1 MILLQ
6 IFYFIFLPQIAK
18 IDFNHYNSL
27 RTLMKLPFLQKQTR
41 KSIGDEALLAL
52 DVGTTMVKA
61 VVFKVVENKVHILGY
76 GRAEQQSDAMKG
88 AMIINLQNVIE
99 NCDLAIGE
107 AVRGL
112 NEDLPTKVILGI
124 AGELVRGVTI
134 MAQYDRE
141 NPDAKITQKEIDE
154 VIERVRSRAFEDVR
168 HEIAEETG
176 LLEEQIEEISSVVND
191 TFIDGF
197 RVTNPLGFQGK
208 NINFRVFSTFAPS
221 IHLNSL
227 KSIAQSLG
235 LDILAIEVEPYAIT
249 KAYEGAAKEDFDA
262 IFIDVGG
269 GTTDIAVVSK
279 GGIMGTKMMA
289 FGGKVYTKRIEVDL
303 SMDYKDAE
311 KLKIKYSEREV
322 AEKDEKQIAKLLE
335 PDSRVW
341 ADGVELALK
350 EFEDVQMFPSQFLLC
365 GGGALLPEI
374 KQSLVEHPWL
384 QVLRFRKFPEVDF
397 IHPKNLKKIVDE
409 KDLLQDVSDVAPAAL
424 AYMALELKD

>member
-1 MILLQ
+1 
-6 IFYFIFLPQIAK
+6 
-18 IDFNHYNSL
+18 
-27 RTLMKLPFLQKQTR
+27 MKLPFLSKQD
-41 KSIGDEALLAL
+41 KKVEIGDETLLAL
-52 DVGTTMVKA
+52 DVGTTFVKA
-61 VVFKVVENKVHILGY
+61 AVFKILDKKVHILGY
-76 GRAEQQSDAMKG
+76 GRASQQSDAMKG

-107 AVRGL
+107 AVRDL
-112 NEDLPTKVILGI
+112 KEDLPTKAIMGI

-141 NPDAKITQKEIDE
+141 DPDKKINQKEIDD
-154 VIERVRSRAFEDVR
+154 VIERVRTRAFEDVR

-197 RVTNPLGFQGK
+197 RVTNPMGFQGK
-208 NINFRVFSTFAPS
+208 NINFRVFSTFAPG

-235 LDILAIEVEPYAIT
+235 FEILSIEVEPYAIT
-249 KAYEGAAKEDFDA
+249 RAYEGSAKEDFDA
-262 IFIDVGG
+262 VFIDIGG
-269 GTTDIAVVSK
+269 GTSDIALVSK

-289 FGGKVYTKRIEVDL
+289 FGGKVFTKRLEVDL
-303 SMDYKDAE
+303 TLDYKDAE
-311 KLKIKYSEREV
+311 KVKLSYSERELS
-322 AEKDEKQIAKLLE
+322 EQKMKKIHDLLGS
-335 PDSRVW
+335 DGKVW

-350 EFEDVQMFPSQFLLC
+350 EFEDVRSYPTQFLLC

-374 KQSLVEHPWL
+374 KQSLMEHPWL
-384 QVLRFRKFPEVDF
+384 QVMRFRKFPDVEF

-409 KDLLQDVSDVAPAAL
+409 QKLLKDVSDVAPAAL